1 MRYLIII
8 LIFSVN
14 IYSQELVEKDSL
26 WTKRGNV
33 TVLLNQTGFS
43 DWVGGGTNNFSA
55 TIKFD
60 YEWEYKDKG
69 WDWLTN
75 VESAF
80 GIAKYKN
87 APFARKIDDRI
98 LIQSI
103 VGKEFTRNLSF
114 SAFFNFTSQIGNG
127 YKYKKDSENNE
138 IRELTTRIFSPAYFQ
153 IGSGFLWKKDEKL
166 WVNYSPIASRLI
178 LVSKKF
184 TDDLLENETY
194 FGVSQNKSSRYELGA
209 NLTFHSEG
217 KLLENVNYKQD
228 LKLFS
233 NYIEEASNIDLDY
246 LAQIEINVNPL
257 LTTQLIFQ
265 LIYDDNAVSRLQVR
279 EVFGVGVQLK
289 PVSYTHLTLP
299 TTPYV

>member
-1 MRYLIII
+1 MRYFIII
-8 LIFSVN
+8 LITSVN
-14 IYSQELVEKDSL
+14 IYSQEIVEKDSL
-26 WTKRGNV
+26 WTKRGNIA
-33 TVLLNQTGFS
+33 VLLNQTGFS

-60 YEWEYKDKG
+60 YEWEYSDKG
-69 WDWLTN
+69 WNWLSN

-80 GIAKYKN
+80 GLAKYKN

-103 VGKEFTRNLSF
+103 IGKEFTKNLSF

-127 YKYKKDSENNE
+127 YKYKKDVDNNE

-184 TDDLLENETY
+184 TDGLFDNETY
-194 FGVSQNKSSRYELGA
+194 FGVASKKSSRYELGA

-217 KLLENVNYKQD
+217 RLIENVNYKQD

-233 NYIEEASNIDLDY
+233 NYLEDASNIDLDY

-257 LTTQLIFQ
+257 LSTQLIFQ
-265 LIYDDNAVSRLQVR
+265 LIYDDNAVARLQVR

-289 PVSYTHLTLP
+289 LN
-299 TTPYV
+299 

>member
-8 LIFSVN
+8 LITSVN
-14 IYSQELVEKDSL
+14 IYSQEIVEKDSL

-43 DWVGGGTNNFSA
+43 DWVGGGTNNFSG

-60 YEWEYKDKG
+60 YEWEYRNKG
-69 WDWLTN
+69 WDWLSN

-80 GIAKYKN
+80 GLAKYKN

-127 YKYKKDSENNE
+127 YKYKKDDDNNE

-153 IGSGFLWKKDEKL
+153 IGSGFLWKKDEKI

-289 PVSYTHLTLP
+289 LN
-299 TTPYV
+299 

>member
-8 LIFSVN
+8 LITSVN
-14 IYSQELVEKDSL
+14 IYSQEIVEKDSL

-33 TVLLNQTGFS
+33 AVLLNQTGFS
-43 DWVGGGTNNFSA
+43 DWVGGGTNNFSG

-60 YEWEYKDKG
+60 YEWEYRNKG
-69 WDWLTN
+69 WDWLSN

-80 GIAKYKN
+80 GLAKYKN

-127 YKYKKDSENNE
+127 YKYKKDDDNNE

-166 WVNYSPIASRLI
+166 WVNYSRIASRLI

-184 TDDLLENETY
+184 TDGLSENESY
-194 FGVSQNKSSRYELGA
+194 FGVSPNKSSRYELGA

-217 KLLENVNYKQD
+217 SLLENVNYKQD

-233 NYIEEASNIDLDY
+233 NYLEDASNIDLDY

-257 LTTQLIFQ
+257 LSTQLIFQ

-289 PVSYTHLTLP
+289 LN
-299 TTPYV
+299 

>member
-8 LIFSVN
+8 LITSVN
-14 IYSQELVEKDSL
+14 IYSQEIVEKDSL

-33 TVLLNQTGFS
+33 AVLLNQTGFS
-43 DWVGGGTNNFSA
+43 DWVGGGTNNFSG

-60 YEWEYKDKG
+60 YEWEYRNKG
-69 WDWLTN
+69 WDWLSN

-80 GIAKYKN
+80 GLAKYKN

-127 YKYKKDSENNE
+127 YKYKKDDDNNE

-184 TDDLLENETY
+184 TDGLSENESY
-194 FGVSQNKSSRYELGA
+194 FGVSPNKSSRYELGA

-217 KLLENVNYKQD
+217 SLLENVNYKQD

-233 NYIEEASNIDLDY
+233 NYLEDASNIDLDY
-246 LAQIEINVNPL
+246 LAQIEINVNPFL
-257 LTTQLIFQ
+257 STQLIFQ

-289 PVSYTHLTLP
+289 LN
-299 TTPYV
+299 

>member
-8 LIFSVN
+8 LITSVN
-14 IYSQELVEKDSL
+14 IYSQEIVEKDSL
-26 WTKRGNV
+26 WTKRGNIA
-33 TVLLNQTGFS
+33 VLLNQTGFS
-43 DWVGGGTNNFSA
+43 DWVGGGTNNFSG

-60 YEWEYKDKG
+60 YEWEYRNKG
-69 WDWLTN
+69 WDWLSN

-80 GIAKYKN
+80 GLAKYKN

-127 YKYKKDSENNE
+127 YKYKKDDDNNE

-184 TDDLLENETY
+184 TDGLSENDTY
-194 FGVSQNKSSRYELGA
+194 FGVSPNKSSRYELGA

-217 KLLENVNYKQD
+217 SLLENVNYKQD

-233 NYIEEASNIDLDY
+233 NYLEDASNIDLDY
-246 LAQIEINVNPL
+246 LAQIEINVNPFL
-257 LTTQLIFQ
+257 STQLIFQ

-289 PVSYTHLTLP
+289 LN
-299 TTPYV
+299 

>member
-8 LIFSVN
+8 LITSVN
-14 IYSQELVEKDSL
+14 IYSQEIVEKDSL
-26 WTKRGNV
+26 WTKRGNIA
-33 TVLLNQTGFS
+33 VLLNQTGFS

-60 YEWEYKDKG
+60 YEWEYSDKG
-69 WDWLTN
+69 WNWLSN

-80 GIAKYKN
+80 GLAKYKN

-103 VGKEFTRNLSF
+103 IGKEFTKNLSF

-127 YKYKKDSENNE
+127 YKYKKDVDNNE

-184 TDDLLENETY
+184 TDSLLDNETY
-194 FGVSQNKSSRYELGA
+194 FGVASKKSSRYELGA

-217 KLLENVNYKQD
+217 RLIENVNYKQD

-233 NYIEEASNIDLDY
+233 NYLEDASNIDLDY

-257 LTTQLIFQ
+257 LSTQLIFQ
-265 LIYDDNAVSRLQVR
+265 LIYDDNAVARLQVR

-289 PVSYTHLTLP
+289 LN
-299 TTPYV
+299 

>member
-8 LIFSVN
+8 LITSVN
-14 IYSQELVEKDSL
+14 IYSQEIVEKDSL

-33 TVLLNQTGFS
+33 AVLLNQTGFS
-43 DWVGGGTNNFSA
+43 DWVGGGTNNFSG

-60 YEWEYKDKG
+60 YEWEYRNKG
-69 WDWLTN
+69 WDWLSN

-80 GIAKYKN
+80 GLAKYKN

-127 YKYKKDSENNE
+127 YKYKKDDDNNE

-184 TDDLLENETY
+184 TDGLSENETY
-194 FGVSQNKSSRYELGA
+194 FGVSPNKSSRYELGA

-217 KLLENVNYKQD
+217 SLLENVNYKQD

-233 NYIEEASNIDLDY
+233 NYLEDASNIDLDY

-257 LTTQLIFQ
+257 LSTQLIFQ
-265 LIYDDNAVSRLQVR
+265 LIYDDNAVARLQVR

-289 PVSYTHLTLP
+289 LN
-299 TTPYV
+299 

>member
-14 IYSQELVEKDSL
+14 IYSQEIVEKDSL

-127 YKYKKDSENNE
+127 YKYKKDSDNNE

-153 IGSGFLWKKDEKL
+153 IGSGFLWKKDEKI

-289 PVSYTHLTLP
+289 LN
-299 TTPYV
+299 

>member
-14 IYSQELVEKDSL
+14 IYSQEIVEKDSL

-127 YKYKKDSENNE
+127 YKYKKDSDNNE

-289 PVSYTHLTLP
+289 LN
-299 TTPYV
+299 

>member
-8 LIFSVN
+8 LITSVN
-14 IYSQELVEKDSL
+14 IYSQEIVENDSL

-43 DWVGGGTNNFSA
+43 DWVGGGTNNFSG

-60 YEWEYKDKG
+60 YEWEYRNKG
-69 WDWLTN
+69 WDWLSN
-75 VESAF
+75 LESAF
-80 GIAKYKN
+80 GLAKYKN

-103 VGKEFTRNLSF
+103 LGKEFTRNLSF

-127 YKYKKDSENNE
+127 YKYKKDDDNNE

-184 TDDLLENETY
+184 TDGLLENETY
-194 FGVSQNKSSRYELGA
+194 FGVSPNKSSRYELGA

-217 KLLENVNYKQD
+217 SLLENVNYKQD

-233 NYIEEASNIDLDY
+233 NYLEDASNIDLDY

-257 LTTQLIFQ
+257 LSTQLIFQ
-265 LIYDDNAVSRLQVR
+265 LIYDDNAVARLQVR

-289 PVSYTHLTLP
+289 LN
-299 TTPYV
+299 

>member
-14 IYSQELVEKDSL
+14 IYSQEIVEKDSL

-43 DWVGGGTNNFSA
+43 DWVGGGTNNFSG

-60 YEWEYKDKG
+60 YEWEYRNKG
-69 WDWLTN
+69 RDWLSN

-80 GIAKYKN
+80 GLAKYKN

-127 YKYKKDSENNE
+127 YKYKKDVDNNE

-166 WVNYSPIASRLI
+166 WLNYSPIASRLI

-184 TDDLLENETY
+184 TDGLSENDTY
-194 FGVSQNKSSRYELGA
+194 FGVSPNKSSRYELGA

-217 KLLENVNYKQD
+217 TLLENVNYKQD

-233 NYIEEASNIDLDY
+233 NYLEDASNIDLDY

-257 LTTQLIFQ
+257 LSTQLIFQ

-289 PVSYTHLTLP
+289 LN
-299 TTPYV
+299 

>member
-8 LIFSVN
+8 LITSVN
-14 IYSQELVEKDSL
+14 IYSQEIVEKDSL

-69 WDWLTN
+69 WDWLSN

-80 GIAKYKN
+80 GLAKYKN

-233 NYIEEASNIDLDY
+233 NYIEEAANIDLDY

-289 PVSYTHLTLP
+289 LN
-299 TTPYV
+299 

>member
-8 LIFSVN
+8 LISSIN
-14 IYSQELVEKDSL
+14 IYSQEIVEKDSL

-33 TVLLNQTGFS
+33 TVLLNQAGFS

-60 YEWEYKDKG
+60 YEWEYRHKG
-69 WDWLTN
+69 WDWLSN

-114 SAFFNFTSQIGNG
+114 SGFFNFTSQIGNG
-127 YKYKKDSENNE
+127 YKYKKDSDNNE

-153 IGSGFLWKKDEKL
+153 IGSGFLWKKDEKI

-246 LAQIEINVNPL
+246 LAQIEINVNSL

-265 LIYDDNAVSRLQVR
+265 LIYDDNAISRLQVR

-289 PVSYTHLTLP
+289 LN
-299 TTPYV
+299 

>member
-289 PVSYTHLTLP
+289 LN
-299 TTPYV
+299 

>member
-8 LIFSVN
+8 LITSVN
-14 IYSQELVEKDSL
+14 IYSQEIVEKDSL

-43 DWVGGGTNNFSA
+43 DWVGGGTNNFSG

-60 YEWEYKDKG
+60 YEWEYRNKG
-69 WDWLTN
+69 WDWLSN

-80 GIAKYKN
+80 GLAKYKN

-127 YKYKKDSENNE
+127 YKYKKDDDNNE

-153 IGSGFLWKKDEKL
+153 IGSGFLWKKDEKRWL
-166 WVNYSPIASRLI
+166 NYSPIASRLI

-184 TDDLLENETY
+184 TDGLSENDTY
-194 FGVSQNKSSRYELGA
+194 FGVSPNKSSRYELGA

-217 KLLENVNYKQD
+217 TLLENVNYKQD

-233 NYIEEASNIDLDY
+233 NYLEDPSNIDLDY

-257 LTTQLIFQ
+257 LSTQLIFQ

-289 PVSYTHLTLP
+289 LN
-299 TTPYV
+299 

>member
-1 MRYLIII
+1 MRYFIII
-8 LIFSVN
+8 LITSVN
-14 IYSQELVEKDSL
+14 IYSQEIVEKDSL
-26 WTKRGNV
+26 WTKRGNIA
-33 TVLLNQTGFS
+33 VLLNQTGFS

-60 YEWEYKDKG
+60 YEWEYSDKG
-69 WDWLTN
+69 WNWLSN

-80 GIAKYKN
+80 GLAKYKN

-103 VGKEFTRNLSF
+103 IGKEFTKNLSF

-127 YKYKKDSENNE
+127 YKYKKDVDNNE

-184 TDDLLENETY
+184 TDGLLDNETY
-194 FGVSQNKSSRYELGA
+194 FGVASKKSSRYELGA

-217 KLLENVNYKQD
+217 RLIENVNYKQD

-233 NYIEEASNIDLDY
+233 NYLEDASNIDLDY

-257 LTTQLIFQ
+257 LSTQLIFQ
-265 LIYDDNAVSRLQVR
+265 LIYDDNAVARLQVR

-289 PVSYTHLTLP
+289 LN
-299 TTPYV
+299 

>member
-8 LIFSVN
+8 LITSVN
-14 IYSQELVEKDSL
+14 IYSQEIVEKDSL

-43 DWVGGGTNNFSA
+43 DWVGGGTNNFSG

-60 YEWEYKDKG
+60 YEWEYRNKG
-69 WDWLTN
+69 WDWLSN

-80 GIAKYKN
+80 GLAKYKN

-127 YKYKKDSENNE
+127 YKYKKDDDNNE

-184 TDDLLENETY
+184 TDGLSENDTY
-194 FGVSQNKSSRYELGA
+194 FGVSPNKSSRYELGA

-217 KLLENVNYKQD
+217 SLLENVNYKQD

-233 NYIEEASNIDLDY
+233 NYLEDASNIDLDY

-257 LTTQLIFQ
+257 LSTQLIFQ

-289 PVSYTHLTLP
+289 LN
-299 TTPYV
+299 

>member
-1 MRYLIII
+1 MRYFIII
-8 LIFSVN
+8 LITSVN
-14 IYSQELVEKDSL
+14 IYSQEIVEKDSL

-33 TVLLNQTGFS
+33 TLLLNQTGFS
-43 DWVGGGTNNFSA
+43 DWVGGGTNNFSG

-60 YEWEYKDKG
+60 YEWEYRNKG
-69 WDWLTN
+69 WDWLSN

-80 GIAKYKN
+80 GLAKYKN

-127 YKYKKDSENNE
+127 YKYKKDVDNNE

-184 TDDLLENETY
+184 TDGLLDNETY
-194 FGVSQNKSSRYELGA
+194 FGVASKKSSRYELGA

-217 KLLENVNYKQD
+217 SLLENVNYKQD

-233 NYIEEASNIDLDY
+233 NYLEDASNIDLDY

-257 LTTQLIFQ
+257 LSTQLIFQ
-265 LIYDDNAVSRLQVR
+265 LIYDDNAVARLQVR

-289 PVSYTHLTLP
+289 LN
-299 TTPYV
+299 

>member
-8 LIFSVN
+8 LITSVN
-14 IYSQELVEKDSL
+14 IYSQEIVENDSL

-33 TVLLNQTGFS
+33 AVLLNQTGFS
-43 DWVGGGTNNFSA
+43 DWVGGGTNNFSG

-60 YEWEYKDKG
+60 YEWEYRNKG
-69 WDWLTN
+69 WDWLSN

-80 GIAKYKN
+80 GLAKYKN

-127 YKYKKDSENNE
+127 YKYKKDDDNNE

-233 NYIEEASNIDLDY
+233 NYIEEAANIDLDY

-289 PVSYTHLTLP
+289 LN
-299 TTPYV
+299 